1 MISDLLAS
9 GVSGTSASDASVMMV
24 VSSKSIS
31 DWELWGVKNA
41 GSVNAVLRKAGAVLV
56 RCRLGLK
63 RDREGAAATDW
74 LRGLGCLGAA
84 LELKGR
90 IGVEAV
96 ALVLNGFWGV
106 LADTG

>member
-1 MISDLLAS
+1 
-9 GVSGTSASDASVMMV
+9 MV

-31 DWELWGVKNA
+31 EWELWGVKNA

-63 RDREGAAATDW
+63 SDRGGAVATDC

-84 LELKGR
+84 LELKGKT
-90 IGVEAV
+90 GVEAE
-96 ALVLNGFWGV
+96 AAAMNGFWGV
-106 LADTG
+106 LAEKG